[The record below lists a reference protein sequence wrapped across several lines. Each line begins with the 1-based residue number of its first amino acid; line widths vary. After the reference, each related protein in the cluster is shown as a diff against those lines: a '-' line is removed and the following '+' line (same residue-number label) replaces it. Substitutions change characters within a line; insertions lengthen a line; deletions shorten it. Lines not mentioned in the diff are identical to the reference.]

1 MTKPHIPLNELREQ
15 VSVCH
20 KCQLAEGRTQTV
32 FGAGN
37 PNARVMII
45 GEAPGKNE
53 DLQGVPFVGAA
64 GKKLD
69 ALLEI
74 AGLDRERDVFIANV
88 LKCRPP
94 SNRDPKAEEIEMC
107 SPFLRDQTRTI
118 DPQVIVTLGNFAT
131 TFVLK
136 TEVGITQLHGKVQHA
151 GKFTVFPIYHPA
163 AAIYDRKK
171 QDALEEDFATLGRIL
186 NEMPSPSAA
195 SSSEDAQP
203 SVAGQAGAVAVEGA
217 DADFDPVAYIND
229 PAWHSSCYGL
239 ERIESLLDRMGRPQD
254 KLKFVH
260 VAGTNGKGSTSAYI
274 SSILMQA
281 GYKTGLFTSPYIIT
295 FEERIRVNGQMIPA
309 NDLRDVTLFVREHAE
324 AIARETG
331 EHPTEF
337 ELMTAV
343 ALEYFARSG
352 CDIAVLEVGLGGT
365 LDSTNVIAAP
375 EVCVITRIGLDHTA
389 LLGDTYEQIAS
400 QKAGIIKSG
409 ASVVSYPQD
418 DEGATCAIEAA
429 ALAAGC
435 TVTMPDFAQLKVGE
449 VDGQAMRSFDYCGKA
464 YRTSLLGA
472 YQPCNAATAI
482 ECALQL
488 RKRGWE
494 ISDSDIERG
503 VEQATWMGRFE
514 IVEAGKS
521 GFGDSSEI
529 AKQDGE
535 SKSKEDCLKAG
546 PVILVDGGHNPQGAQ
561 VLADSL
567 RDLFPGKRILF
578 VMSVLADKDYQS
590 MIENVIDI
598 ADGFICVTPPN
609 PRALQAPELARAIE
623 KTALAKQVTLDRDVS
638 AAESFERALSDA
650 RAVSADGDVICAFGS
665 LYSIADI
672 KAAIEATR

>member
-1 MTKPHIPLNELREQ
+1 MTKPHIPLDELREQ
-15 VSVCH
+15 VSACH
-20 KCQLAEGRTQTV
+20 KCPLAEGRTQTV
-32 FGAGN
+32 FGEGN
-37 PNARVMII
+37 PNARVLVI

-69 ALLEI
+69 ALLKI

-131 TFVLK
+131 KFILK
-136 TEVGITQLHGKVQHA
+136 TEVGITQLHGKVQRA

-171 QDALEEDFATLGRIL
+171 QEALEEDFATLGRIL
-186 NEMPSPSAA
+186 NEMSASTGVGA
-195 SSSEDAQP
+195 AKPLEQGDGAIKE
-203 SVAGQAGAVAVEGA
+203 GQDEA
-217 DADFDPVAYIND
+217 FDPVAYIND

-274 SSILMQA
+274 SSILTRA
-281 GYKTGLFTSPYIIT
+281 GYKTGLFTSPFIIT
-295 FEERIRVNGQMIPA
+295 FEERIRVNGEMIPLK
-309 NDLRDVTLFVREHAE
+309 DLREVTLFVREHAE
-324 AIARETG
+324 TIAHETG

-343 ALEYFARSG
+343 ALEHFARSG

-375 EVCVITRIGLDHTA
+375 EVCAITRIGLDHTA

-400 QKAGIIKSG
+400 QKAGIIKRG

-418 DEGATCAIEAA
+418 DEGATRAIAAA
-429 ALAAGC
+429 ALAADC

-449 VDGQAMRSFDYCGKA
+449 VNGQAMRSFDYCGKA
-464 YRTSLLGA
+464 YQTSLLGS
-472 YQPCNAATAI
+472 YQPCNAAMAI
-482 ECALQL
+482 ECALRL
-488 RKRGWE
+488 RERGWK
-494 ISDSDIERG
+494 ISDDDIERG
-503 VEQATWMGRFE
+503 IARARWQGRFE
-514 IVEAGKS
+514 IVETGES
-521 GFGDSSEI
+521 GFCDSGDI
-529 AKQDGE
+529 AERDGE
-535 SKSKEDCLKAG
+535 IKSEGGCRKAG
-546 PVILVDGGHNPQGAQ
+546 PAILVDGGHNPQGAQ

-567 RDLFPGKRILF
+567 RDLFPNKKILF

-609 PRALQAPELARAIE
+609 PRALQAPELARAVEKAAYARQIE
-623 KTALAKQVTLDRDVS
+623 LERGVS

>member
-15 VSVCH
+15 VSACH
-20 KCQLAEGRTQTV
+20 KCPLAEGRTQTV
-32 FGAGN
+32 FGEGN
-37 PNARVMII
+37 PNARVLII
-45 GEAPGKNE
+45 GEAPGRNE

-94 SNRDPKAEEIEMC
+94 SNRDPKAEEIEVC
-107 SPFLRDQTRTI
+107 SPFLREQTRTI

-131 TFVLK
+131 RFILK

-151 GKFTVFPIYHPA
+151 GKFIVFPIYHPA

-186 NEMPSPSAA
+186 NEMSA
-195 SSSEDAQP
+195 STG
-203 SVAGQAGAVAVEGA
+203 VGAAKPLEQGDGA
-217 DADFDPVAYIND
+217 IEEVQDEAFDPVAYIND

-274 SSILMQA
+274 SSILTQA
-281 GYKTGLFTSPYIIT
+281 GYKTGLFTSPYIIA
-295 FEERIRVNGQMIPA
+295 FEERIRVNGRMILA
-309 NDLRDVTLFVREHAE
+309 NDLREVTLFVREHAE

-343 ALEYFARSG
+343 ALEHFARSG

-400 QKAGIIKSG
+400 QKAGIIKHG

-418 DEGATCAIEAA
+418 DQGATRAIAA
-429 ALAAGC
+429 AAQAADC

-449 VDGQAMRSFDYCGKA
+449 VNGQAMRSFDYCGKA
-464 YRTSLLGA
+464 YQTSLLGS
-472 YQPCNAATAI
+472 YQPCNAAMAI
-482 ECALQL
+482 ECALRL
-488 RKRGWE
+488 RERGWK
-494 ISDSDIERG
+494 ISDDDIERG
-503 VEQATWMGRFE
+503 IARARWQGRFE
-514 IVEAGKS
+514 IVETGES
-521 GFGDSSEI
+521 GFGDSGDI
-529 AKQDGE
+529 AEQDGE
-535 SKSKEDCLKAG
+535 IKSEGGCRKAG
-546 PVILVDGGHNPQGAQ
+546 PAILVDGGHNPQGAQ

-567 RDLFPGKRILF
+567 RDLFPNKKILF

-609 PRALQAPELARAIE
+609 PRALQAAELADAVKRVALSKGIE
-623 KTALAKQVTLDRDVS
+623 LKRDV
-638 AAESFERALSDA
+638 
-650 RAVSADGDVICAFGS
+650 RAVSSFEDAFAAVRSSCTDGDVICAFGS

>member
-1 MTKPHIPLNELREQ
+1 MTKPHIPLDELREQ
-15 VSVCH
+15 VSACH
-20 KCQLAEGRTQTV
+20 KCPLAEGRTQTV

-37 PNARVMII
+37 PNARVLVI

-69 ALLEI
+69 ALLKI

-107 SPFLRDQTRTI
+107 SPFLREQTRTI

-131 TFVLK
+131 KFILK

-171 QDALEEDFATLGRIL
+171 QVALEEDFATLGRIL
-186 NEMPSPSAA
+186 NEMSA
-195 SSSEDAQP
+195 STG
-203 SVAGQAGAVAVEGA
+203 VGAVKPLEQGDGA
-217 DADFDPVAYIND
+217 IKEVQDEAFDPVAYIND
-229 PAWHSSCYGL
+229 PSWHSSCYGL

-274 SSILMQA
+274 SSILTQA
-281 GYKTGLFTSPYIIT
+281 GYKTGLFTSPFIIA
-295 FEERIRVNGQMIPA
+295 FEERIRVNGEMISPK
-309 NDLRDVTLFVREHAE
+309 DLREVTLFVREHAE

-343 ALEYFARSG
+343 ALEHFARSA

-400 QKAGIIKSG
+400 QKAGIIKHG

-418 DEGATCAIEAA
+418 DEGATRAIAA
-429 ALAAGC
+429 AAQAADC

-449 VDGQAMRSFDYCGKA
+449 VNGQAMRLFDYCGKA
-464 YRTSLLGA
+464 YQTSLLGS
-472 YQPCNAATAI
+472 YQPCNAAMAI
-482 ECALQL
+482 ECALRL
-488 RKRGWE
+488 RERGWK
-494 ISDSDIERG
+494 ISDDDIERG
-503 VEQATWMGRFE
+503 IARARWQGRFE
-514 IVEAGKS
+514 IVETGES
-521 GFGDSSEI
+521 GFGDSDEI
-529 AKQDGE
+529 AEQDGE
-535 SKSKEDCLKAG
+535 IKSEGGCRKAG
-546 PVILVDGGHNPQGAQ
+546 PAILVDGGHNPQGAQ

-567 RDLFPGKRILF
+567 RDLFPNKKILF
-578 VMSVLADKDYQS
+578 VMSVLADKDYRS

-609 PRALQAPELARAIE
+609 PRALQASELARAVEKAAYARQIE
-623 KTALAKQVTLDRDVS
+623 LGRGVS
-638 AAESFERALSDA
+638 AAESFERAFSDA

>member
-15 VSVCH
+15 VSACH
-20 KCQLAEGRTQTV
+20 KCPLAEGRTQTV
-32 FGAGN
+32 FGEGN
-37 PNARVMII
+37 PNARVLII
-45 GEAPGKNE
+45 GEAPGRNE

-131 TFVLK
+131 KFILK

-186 NEMPSPSAA
+186 NEMSA
-195 SSSEDAQP
+195 STG
-203 SVAGQAGAVAVEGA
+203 VGAAKPLEQGDGA
-217 DADFDPVAYIND
+217 IKEVQDEAFDPVAYIND

-274 SSILMQA
+274 SSILTQA

-295 FEERIRVNGQMIPA
+295 FEERIRVNGEMIPA
-309 NDLRDVTLFVREHAE
+309 NDLREVTLFVREHAE

-343 ALEYFARSG
+343 ALEHFARSG

-400 QKAGIIKSG
+400 QKAGIIKHG

-418 DEGATCAIEAA
+418 DEGATRAIAA
-429 ALAAGC
+429 VAQAADC
-435 TVTMPDFAQLKVGE
+435 TVTMPDFAQLKVSE
-449 VDGQAMRSFDYCGKA
+449 VNGQAMRSFDYCGKA
-464 YRTSLLGA
+464 YQTSLLGS
-472 YQPCNAATAI
+472 YQPCNAAMAI
-482 ECALQL
+482 ECALRL
-488 RKRGWE
+488 RERGWK
-494 ISDSDIERG
+494 ISDDDIERG
-503 VEQATWMGRFE
+503 IARARWQGRFE
-514 IVEAGKS
+514 IVETGES
-521 GFGDSSEI
+521 GFGDSGDI
-529 AKQDGE
+529 AEQDGE
-535 SKSKEDCLKAG
+535 IESEGGCRKAG
-546 PVILVDGGHNPQGAQ
+546 PAILVDGGHNPQGAQ

-567 RDLFPGKRILF
+567 RDLFPNKKILF
-578 VMSVLADKDYQS
+578 VMSVLADKDYES
-590 MIENVIDI
+590 MIGSIIDV

-609 PRALQAPELARAIE
+609 PRALQAAELARAVEKAAYARQIE
-623 KTALAKQVTLDRDVS
+623 LERGVS

>member
-15 VSVCH
+15 VSACH
-20 KCQLAEGRTQTV
+20 KCPLAEGRTQTV
-32 FGAGN
+32 FGEGN
-37 PNARVMII
+37 PNARVLII
-45 GEAPGKNE
+45 GEAPGRNE

-107 SPFLRDQTRTI
+107 SPFLREQTRTI

-131 TFVLK
+131 RFILK

-171 QDALEEDFATLGRIL
+171 QDALEEDFATFGRIL
-186 NEMPSPSAA
+186 NEMSA
-195 SSSEDAQP
+195 STG
-203 SVAGQAGAVAVEGA
+203 VGAAKPLEQGDGA
-217 DADFDPVAYIND
+217 IKEVQDEAFDPVAYIND

-274 SSILMQA
+274 SSILTQA
-281 GYKTGLFTSPYIIT
+281 GYKTGLFTSPYIIA
-295 FEERIRVNGQMIPA
+295 FEERIRVNGRMILA
-309 NDLRDVTLFVREHAE
+309 NDLREVTLFVREHAE

-343 ALEYFARSG
+343 ALEHFARSG

-375 EVCVITRIGLDHTA
+375 EVCVITRVGLDHTA

-400 QKAGIIKSG
+400 QKAGIIKHG

-418 DEGATCAIEAA
+418 DEGATRAIAA
-429 ALAAGC
+429 AAQAADC

-449 VDGQAMRSFDYCGKA
+449 VYGQTMRSFDYCGKA
-464 YRTSLLGA
+464 YQTSLLGS
-472 YQPCNAATAI
+472 YQPCNAAMAI
-482 ECALQL
+482 ECALRL
-488 RKRGWE
+488 RERGWK
-494 ISDSDIERG
+494 ISDDDIERG
-503 VEQATWMGRFE
+503 IARAKWQGRFE
-514 IVEAGKS
+514 IVEMGES
-521 GFGDSSEI
+521 SFGDSGEI
-529 AKQDGE
+529 AEQDGE
-535 SKSKEDCLKAG
+535 IKSEGGCRKAG
-546 PVILVDGGHNPQGAQ
+546 PAILVDGGHNPQGAQ

-567 RDLFPGKRILF
+567 RDLFPNKKILF

-590 MIENVIDI
+590 MIENIIDI

-609 PRALQAPELARAIE
+609 PRALQASELVRAVEKAAYARQIE
-623 KTALAKQVTLDRDVS
+623 LGRGVS

-672 KAAIEATR
+672 KAAIETTR

>member
-15 VSVCH
+15 VSACH
-20 KCQLAEGRTQTV
+20 KCPLADGRTQTV

-69 ALLEI
+69 ALLAI

-94 SNRDPKAEEIEMC
+94 SNRDPKAEEIEVC
-107 SPFLRDQTRTI
+107 TPFLREQTRTI

-131 TFVLK
+131 KFILK
-136 TEVGITQLHGKVQHA
+136 TEVGITQLHGKIQHA
-151 GKFTVFPIYHPA
+151 GKFTVLPIYHPA

-186 NEMPSPSAA
+186 NEMSASIGVGA
-195 SSSEDAQP
+195 AKPLEQSDGTIKG
-203 SVAGQAGAVAVEGA
+203 GQDEA
-217 DADFDPVAYIND
+217 FDPVAYIND

-254 KLKFVH
+254 KLKFAH

-274 SSILMQA
+274 SSILTQA
-281 GYKTGLFTSPYIIT
+281 GYKTGLFTSPFIIT
-295 FEERIRVNGQMIPA
+295 FEERIRVNGEMISPK
-309 NDLRDVTLFVREHAE
+309 DLREVTLFVREHAE

-343 ALEYFARSG
+343 ALEHFARSA

-365 LDSTNVIAAP
+365 LDSTNVIPSP
-375 EVCVITRIGLDHTA
+375 EVCAITRIGLDHTA

-400 QKAGIIKSG
+400 QKAGIIKHG

-418 DEGATCAIEAA
+418 DEGATRAITAA
-429 ALAAGC
+429 AQVADC

-449 VDGQAMRSFDYCGKA
+449 VNGQAMRSFDYCGKA
-464 YRTSLLGA
+464 YQTSLLGS
-472 YQPCNAATAI
+472 YQPCNAAMAI
-482 ECALQL
+482 ECALRL
-488 RKRGWE
+488 RERGWK
-494 ISDSDIERG
+494 ISDDDIERG
-503 VEQATWMGRFE
+503 IARARWQGRFE
-514 IVEAGKS
+514 IVETGES
-521 GFGDSSEI
+521 GFGDSDEI
-529 AKQDGE
+529 AEQDGE
-535 SKSKEDCLKAG
+535 IKSEGGCRKAG
-546 PVILVDGGHNPQGAQ
+546 PAILVDGGHNPQGAQ

-567 RDLFPGKRILF
+567 RDLFPNKKILF

-609 PRALQAPELARAIE
+609 PRALQASELARAVEKAAYARQIE
-623 KTALAKQVTLDRDVS
+623 LERGVS
-638 AAESFERALSDA
+638 AAESFEMALSDA

>member
-1 MTKPHIPLNELREQ
+1 MTKPHIPLDELREQ
-15 VSVCH
+15 VSACH
-20 KCQLAEGRTQTV
+20 KCLLAEGRTQTV
-32 FGAGN
+32 FGEGN
-37 PNARVMII
+37 PNARVLVI

-64 GKKLD
+64 GKKLN
-69 ALLEI
+69 ALLKI

-107 SPFLRDQTRTI
+107 SPFLREQTRTI

-131 TFVLK
+131 KFILK

-171 QDALEEDFATLGRIL
+171 QVALEEDFATLGRIL
-186 NEMPSPSAA
+186 NEMSASTGVGA
-195 SSSEDAQP
+195 AKPLEQGDGAIKE
-203 SVAGQAGAVAVEGA
+203 GQDEA
-217 DADFDPVAYIND
+217 FDPVAYIND

-274 SSILMQA
+274 SSILTQA

-295 FEERIRVNGQMIPA
+295 FEERIRVNGEMIPA
-309 NDLRDVTLFVREHAE
+309 SDLREVTLFVREHAE

-343 ALEYFARSG
+343 ALEHFARSG

-400 QKAGIIKSG
+400 QKAGIIKHG

-418 DEGATCAIEAA
+418 DEGATRAIAA
-429 ALAAGC
+429 AAQAADC
-435 TVTMPDFAQLKVGE
+435 TVTMPDFAQLEVGE
-449 VDGQAMRSFDYCGKA
+449 VNGQAMRSFDYCGKA
-464 YRTSLLGA
+464 YQTSLLGS
-472 YQPCNAATAI
+472 YQPCNAAMAI
-482 ECALQL
+482 ECALRL
-488 RKRGWE
+488 RERGWK
-494 ISDSDIERG
+494 ISDDDIERG
-503 VEQATWMGRFE
+503 IARARWQGRFE
-514 IVEAGKS
+514 IVETGES
-521 GFGDSSEI
+521 GFGDSGDI
-529 AKQDGE
+529 AERDGE
-535 SKSKEDCLKAG
+535 IKSEGGCRKAG
-546 PVILVDGGHNPQGAQ
+546 PAILVDGGHNPQGAQ

-567 RDLFPGKRILF
+567 RDLFPNKKILF

-598 ADGFICVTPPN
+598 ADGFICVTPSN
-609 PRALQAPELARAIE
+609 PRALQAPELARAVEKAAYARQIE
-623 KTALAKQVTLDRDVS
+623 LGRGVS

-672 KAAIEATR
+672 KAAIKATR

>member
-15 VSVCH
+15 VSACH
-20 KCQLAEGRTQTV
+20 KCPLAEGRTQTV
-32 FGAGN
+32 FGEGN
-37 PNARVMII
+37 PNARVLII
-45 GEAPGKNE
+45 GEAPGRNE

-107 SPFLRDQTRTI
+107 SPFLREQTRTI

-131 TFVLK
+131 KFILK

-151 GKFTVFPIYHPA
+151 GKFMVFPIYHPA

-171 QDALEEDFATLGRIL
+171 QVALEEDFATLGRIL
-186 NEMPSPSAA
+186 NEVSASTGVGA
-195 SSSEDAQP
+195 AKPLEQGDGAIGE
-203 SVAGQAGAVAVEGA
+203 GQDEA
-217 DADFDPVAYIND
+217 FDPVAYIND
-229 PAWHSSCYGL
+229 PSWHSSCYGL
-239 ERIESLLDRMGRPQD
+239 ERIESLLDRMGCPQD

-274 SSILMQA
+274 SSILTQA
-281 GYKTGLFTSPYIIT
+281 GYKTGLFTSPFIIT
-295 FEERIRVNGQMIPA
+295 FEERIRVNGEMISPK
-309 NDLRDVTLFVREHAE
+309 DLREVTLFVREHAE

-343 ALEYFARSG
+343 ALEHFARSG

-400 QKAGIIKSG
+400 QKAGIIKHG

-418 DEGATCAIEAA
+418 DEGATRAIAA
-429 ALAAGC
+429 AAQAADC

-449 VDGQAMRSFDYCGKA
+449 VNGQAMRSFDYCGKA
-464 YRTSLLGA
+464 YQTSLLGS
-472 YQPCNAATAI
+472 YQPCNAAMVI
-482 ECALQL
+482 ECALRL
-488 RKRGWE
+488 RERGWG

-503 VEQATWMGRFE
+503 IARARWQGRFE
-514 IVEAGKS
+514 IVEAGES
-521 GFGDSSEI
+521 GFGDSGEI
-529 AKQDGE
+529 AEQDGE
-535 SKSKEDCLKAG
+535 IKSEGGRRKAG
-546 PVILVDGGHNPQGAQ
+546 PAILVDGGHNPQGAQ

-567 RDLFPGKRILF
+567 RDLFPNKKILF

-609 PRALQAPELARAIE
+609 SRALQAFELARAVEKAAYARQIE
-623 KTALAKQVTLDRDVS
+623 LERGVS

>member
-1 MTKPHIPLNELREQ
+1 MTKPHIPLDELREQ
-15 VSVCH
+15 VSACH
-20 KCQLAEGRTQTV
+20 KCPLAEGRTQTV
-32 FGAGN
+32 FGEGN
-37 PNARVMII
+37 PNARVLVI

-64 GKKLD
+64 GKKLN
-69 ALLEI
+69 ALLKI

-107 SPFLRDQTRTI
+107 SPFLREQTRTI

-131 TFVLK
+131 KFILK

-171 QDALEEDFATLGRIL
+171 QVALEEDFATLGRIL
-186 NEMPSPSAA
+186 NEMSASTGVGA
-195 SSSEDAQP
+195 AKPLEQGDGAIEE
-203 SVAGQAGAVAVEGA
+203 GQDEV
-217 DADFDPVAYIND
+217 FDPVAYIND

-260 VAGTNGKGSTSAYI
+260 VAGTNGKGSTSAYT
-274 SSILMQA
+274 SSILTQA
-281 GYKTGLFTSPYIIT
+281 GYKTGLFTSPFIIT
-295 FEERIRVNGQMIPA
+295 FEERIRVNGEMISPK
-309 NDLRDVTLFVREHAE
+309 DLREVTLFVREHAE

-343 ALEYFARSG
+343 ALEHFARSA

-375 EVCVITRIGLDHTA
+375 EVCAITRIGLDHTA

-400 QKAGIIKSG
+400 QKAGIIKHG

-418 DEGATCAIEAA
+418 DEGATRAIAA
-429 ALAAGC
+429 AAHAADC

-449 VDGQAMRSFDYCGKA
+449 VNGQAMRSFDYCGKA
-464 YRTSLLGA
+464 YQTSLLGS
-472 YQPCNAATAI
+472 YQPCNAAMAI
-482 ECALQL
+482 ECALRL
-488 RKRGWE
+488 RERGWK
-494 ISDSDIERG
+494 ISDDDIERG
-503 VEQATWMGRFE
+503 IARARWQGRFE
-514 IVEAGKS
+514 IVETGES
-521 GFGDSSEI
+521 GFGDSGDI
-529 AKQDGE
+529 AEQDGE
-535 SKSKEDCLKAG
+535 IKSEGGCRKAG
-546 PVILVDGGHNPQGAQ
+546 PAILVDGGHNPQGAQ

-567 RDLFPGKRILF
+567 RDLFPNKKILF

-609 PRALQAPELARAIE
+609 PRALQASELAWAVEKAAYARQIE
-623 KTALAKQVTLDRDVS
+623 LERGVS

-650 RAVSADGDVICAFGS
+650 RSVSADGDVICAFGS

>member
-15 VSVCH
+15 VSACH
-20 KCQLAEGRTQTV
+20 KCPLAEGRTQTV
-32 FGAGN
+32 FGEGN
-37 PNARVMII
+37 PNARVLII
-45 GEAPGKNE
+45 GEAPGRNE

-131 TFVLK
+131 KFILK

-151 GKFTVFPIYHPA
+151 GKFTVFPIFHPA

-171 QDALEEDFATLGRIL
+171 QVALEEDFATLGRIL
-186 NEMPSPSAA
+186 NEMSASIGVGA
-195 SSSEDAQP
+195 AKPLEQGDGAIKE
-203 SVAGQAGAVAVEGA
+203 GQDEV
-217 DADFDPVAYIND
+217 FDPVAYIND
-229 PAWHSSCYGL
+229 PSWHSSCYGL

-274 SSILMQA
+274 SSILTQA

-295 FEERIRVNGQMIPA
+295 FEERIRVNGEMIPA
-309 NDLRDVTLFVREHAE
+309 NDLREVTLFVREHAE

-343 ALEYFARSG
+343 ALEHFARSG

-365 LDSTNVIAAP
+365 LDSTNVIVAP

-418 DEGATCAIEAA
+418 DEGATRAIAA
-429 ALAAGC
+429 AAQTADC
-435 TVTMPDFAQLKVGE
+435 TVTMPDFAQLKLGE
-449 VDGQAMRSFDYCGKA
+449 VNGQAMRSFDYCGKA
-464 YRTSLLGA
+464 YQTSLLGS
-472 YQPCNAATAI
+472 YQPCNAAMAI
-482 ECALQL
+482 ECALRL
-488 RKRGWE
+488 RERGWK
-494 ISDSDIERG
+494 ISDDDIERG
-503 VEQATWMGRFE
+503 IARARWQGRFE
-514 IVEAGKS
+514 IVETGEG
-521 GFGDSSEI
+521 GFGDSGEI
-529 AKQDGE
+529 AEQDGE
-535 SKSKEDCLKAG
+535 IKSEGGCRKAG
-546 PVILVDGGHNPQGAQ
+546 PAILVDGGHNPQGAQ

-567 RDLFPGKRILF
+567 RDLFPNKKILF

-609 PRALQAPELARAIE
+609 LRALQASELARAVEKAAYARQIE
-623 KTALAKQVTLDRDVS
+623 LGRGVS
-638 AAESFERALSDA
+638 TAESFERALSDA
-650 RAVSADGDVICAFGS
+650 RTVSADGDVICAFGS

>member
-1 MTKPHIPLNELREQ
+1 MTKPHIPLDELCEQ
-15 VSVCH
+15 VSACH
-20 KCQLAEGRTQTV
+20 KCPLAEGRTQTV
-32 FGAGN
+32 FGEGN
-37 PNARVMII
+37 PNARVLVI

-69 ALLEI
+69 ALLKI

-131 TFVLK
+131 KFILK

-171 QDALEEDFATLGRIL
+171 QEALEEDFATLGRIL
-186 NEMPSPSAA
+186 NEMSASTGVGA
-195 SSSEDAQP
+195 AKPLEQGDGAIKE
-203 SVAGQAGAVAVEGA
+203 GQDEA
-217 DADFDPVAYIND
+217 FDPVAYIND

-274 SSILMQA
+274 SSILTRA
-281 GYKTGLFTSPYIIT
+281 GYKTGLFTSPFIIT
-295 FEERIRVNGQMIPA
+295 FEERIRVNGEMIPLK
-309 NDLRDVTLFVREHAE
+309 DLREVTLFVREHAE
-324 AIARETG
+324 AIAHETG

-343 ALEYFARSG
+343 ALEHFARSG

-375 EVCVITRIGLDHTA
+375 EVCAITRIGLDHTA

-400 QKAGIIKSG
+400 QKAGIIKRG

-418 DEGATCAIEAA
+418 DEGATRAIAAA
-429 ALAAGC
+429 ALAADC

-449 VDGQAMRSFDYCGKA
+449 VNGQAMRSFDYCGKA
-464 YRTSLLGA
+464 YQTSLLGS
-472 YQPCNAATAI
+472 YQPCNAAMAI
-482 ECALQL
+482 ECALRL
-488 RKRGWE
+488 RERGWK
-494 ISDSDIERG
+494 ISDDDIERG
-503 VEQATWMGRFE
+503 IARARWQGRFE
-514 IVEAGKS
+514 IVETGES
-521 GFGDSSEI
+521 GFCDSGDI
-529 AKQDGE
+529 AERDGE
-535 SKSKEDCLKAG
+535 IKSEGGCRKAG
-546 PVILVDGGHNPQGAQ
+546 PAILVDGGHNPQGAQ

-567 RDLFPGKRILF
+567 RDLFPNKKILF

-609 PRALQAPELARAIE
+609 PRALQAPELARAVEKAAYARQIE
-623 KTALAKQVTLDRDVS
+623 LERGVS

>member
-15 VSVCH
+15 AAACH
-20 KCQLAEGRTQTV
+20 KCPLAEGRTQTV

-37 PNARVMII
+37 PNARVLII
-45 GEAPGKNE
+45 GEAPGRNE

-107 SPFLRDQTRTI
+107 SPFLREQTRTI

-131 TFVLK
+131 KFILK

-171 QDALEEDFATLGRIL
+171 QVALEEDFATLGRIL
-186 NEMPSPSAA
+186 NEMPASTGVGAA
-195 SSSEDAQP
+195 KPLEQGDGAIEE
-203 SVAGQAGAVAVEGA
+203 GQDEA
-217 DADFDPVAYIND
+217 FDPVAYIND

-274 SSILMQA
+274 SSILTQA

-295 FEERIRVNGQMIPA
+295 FEERIRVNGEMIPA
-309 NDLRDVTLFVREHAE
+309 SDLREVTLFVREHAE

-343 ALEYFARSG
+343 ALEHFARSG

-375 EVCVITRIGLDHTA
+375 EVCAITRIGLDHTA

-400 QKAGIIKSG
+400 QKAGIIKRG

-418 DEGATCAIEAA
+418 DEGATRAIEAA
-429 ALAAGC
+429 AQAADC

-449 VDGQAMRSFDYCGKA
+449 VNGQAMRSFDYCGKA
-464 YRTSLLGA
+464 YQTSLLGS
-472 YQPCNAATAI
+472 YQPCNAAMAI
-482 ECALQL
+482 ECALRL
-488 RKRGWE
+488 RERGWK
-494 ISDSDIERG
+494 ISDDDIERG
-503 VEQATWMGRFE
+503 IARARWQGRFE
-514 IVEAGKS
+514 IVETGES
-521 GFGDSSEI
+521 GFGDSGDI
-529 AKQDGE
+529 AEQDGE
-535 SKSKEDCLKAG
+535 IKSEGGCRKAG
-546 PVILVDGGHNPQGAQ
+546 PAILVDGGHNPQGAQ

-567 RDLFPGKRILF
+567 RDLFPNKKILF

-598 ADGFICVTPPN
+598 SDGFICVTPPN
-609 PRALQAPELARAIE
+609 PRALQASELARAVERAAYARQIE
-623 KTALAKQVTLDRDVS
+623 LERGVN
-638 AAESFERALSDA
+638 AAESFERAFSDA

>member
-15 VSVCH
+15 VSACH
-20 KCQLAEGRTQTV
+20 KCPLAEGRTQTV
-32 FGAGN
+32 FGEGN
-37 PNARVMII
+37 PNARVLII
-45 GEAPGKNE
+45 GEAPGRNE

-131 TFVLK
+131 KFILK

-151 GKFTVFPIYHPA
+151 GKFTVFPIFHPA

-171 QDALEEDFATLGRIL
+171 QVALEEDFATLGRIL
-186 NEMPSPSAA
+186 NEMSASIGVGA
-195 SSSEDAQP
+195 AKPLEQGDGAIKE
-203 SVAGQAGAVAVEGA
+203 GQDEV
-217 DADFDPVAYIND
+217 FDPVAYIND
-229 PAWHSSCYGL
+229 PSWHSSCYGL

-274 SSILMQA
+274 SSILTQA

-295 FEERIRVNGQMIPA
+295 FEERIRVNGEMIPA
-309 NDLRDVTLFVREHAE
+309 NDLREVTLFVREHAE

-343 ALEYFARSG
+343 ALEHFARSG

-418 DEGATCAIEAA
+418 DEGATRAIAA
-429 ALAAGC
+429 AAQTADC
-435 TVTMPDFAQLKVGE
+435 TVTMPDFAQLKLGE
-449 VDGQAMRSFDYCGKA
+449 VNGQAMRSFDYCGKA
-464 YRTSLLGA
+464 YQTSLLGS
-472 YQPCNAATAI
+472 YQPCNAAMAI
-482 ECALQL
+482 ECALRL
-488 RKRGWE
+488 RERGWK
-494 ISDSDIERG
+494 ISDDDIERG
-503 VEQATWMGRFE
+503 IARARWQGRFE
-514 IVEAGKS
+514 IVETGEG
-521 GFGDSSEI
+521 GFGDSGEI
-529 AKQDGE
+529 AEQDGE
-535 SKSKEDCLKAG
+535 IKSEGGCRKAG
-546 PVILVDGGHNPQGAQ
+546 PAILVDGGHNPQGAQ

-567 RDLFPGKRILF
+567 RDLFPNKKILF

-609 PRALQAPELARAIE
+609 LRALQASELARAVEKAAYARQIE
-623 KTALAKQVTLDRDVS
+623 LGRGVS
-638 AAESFERALSDA
+638 TAESFERALSDA
-650 RAVSADGDVICAFGS
+650 RTVSADGDVICAFGS

>member
-1 MTKPHIPLNELREQ
+1 MTKPHIPLDELREQ
-15 VSVCH
+15 VSACH
-20 KCQLAEGRTQTV
+20 KCPLAEGRTQTV

-37 PNARVMII
+37 PNARVLVI

-69 ALLEI
+69 ALLKI

-118 DPQVIVTLGNFAT
+118 DPQVIVALGNFAT
-131 TFVLK
+131 RFILK
-136 TEVGITQLHGKVQHA
+136 TEVGITQLHGKVQHV

-171 QDALEEDFATLGRIL
+171 QVALEEDFATLGRIL
-186 NEMPSPSAA
+186 DEMSA
-195 SSSEDAQP
+195 STG
-203 SVAGQAGAVAVEGA
+203 VGAVKPLEQGDGAIKEGQ
-217 DADFDPVAYIND
+217 DEVFDPVAYIND

-239 ERIESLLDRMGRPQD
+239 ERIVSLLDRMGRPQD

-274 SSILMQA
+274 SSILTQA
-281 GYKTGLFTSPYIIT
+281 GYKTGLFTSPFIIT
-295 FEERIRVNGQMIPA
+295 FEERIRVNGEMISLR
-309 NDLRDVTLFVREHAE
+309 DLREVTLFVREHAE

-343 ALEYFARSG
+343 ALEHFARSG

-375 EVCVITRIGLDHTA
+375 EVCAITRIGLDHTA

-400 QKAGIIKSG
+400 QKAGIIKHG

-418 DEGATCAIEAA
+418 DEGATRAIAA
-429 ALAAGC
+429 AAQAADC

-449 VDGQAMRSFDYCGKA
+449 VNGQAMRSFGYCGKA
-464 YRTSLLGA
+464 YQTSLLGS
-472 YQPCNAATAI
+472 YQPCNAAMAI
-482 ECALQL
+482 ECALRL
-488 RKRGWE
+488 RERGWK
-494 ISDSDIERG
+494 ISDDDIERG
-503 VEQATWMGRFE
+503 IARARWQGRFE
-514 IVEAGKS
+514 IVETGES
-521 GFGDSSEI
+521 GFGDSGDI
-529 AKQDGE
+529 AEQDGE
-535 SKSKEDCLKAG
+535 IKSEGGCRKAG
-546 PVILVDGGHNPQGAQ
+546 PAILVDGGHNPQGAQ

-567 RDLFPGKRILF
+567 RDLFPNKKILF

-609 PRALQAPELARAIE
+609 PRALQAPELARAVEKAAYARQIE
-623 KTALAKQVTLDRDVS
+623 LERGVS

-665 LYSIADI
+665 LYSIADT

>member
-15 VSVCH
+15 VSACH
-20 KCQLAEGRTQTV
+20 KCPLAEGRTQTV
-32 FGAGN
+32 FGEGN
-37 PNARVMII
+37 PNARVLII
-45 GEAPGKNE
+45 GEAPGRNE

-107 SPFLRDQTRTI
+107 SPFLREQTRTI

-131 TFVLK
+131 KFILK

-171 QDALEEDFATLGRIL
+171 QVALEEDFATLGRIL
-186 NEMPSPSAA
+186 NEMPASTGVGAA
-195 SSSEDAQP
+195 KPLEQGDGAIEE
-203 SVAGQAGAVAVEGA
+203 GQDEA
-217 DADFDPVAYIND
+217 FDPVAYIND

-274 SSILMQA
+274 SSILTQA

-295 FEERIRVNGQMIPA
+295 FEERIRVNDEMIPA
-309 NDLRDVTLFVREHAE
+309 SDLREVTLFVREHAE

-343 ALEYFARSG
+343 ALEHFARSG

-400 QKAGIIKSG
+400 QKAGIIKHG

-418 DEGATCAIEAA
+418 DEGATRAIAA
-429 ALAAGC
+429 AAQAADC

-449 VDGQAMRSFDYCGKA
+449 VNGQAMRSFDYCGKA
-464 YRTSLLGA
+464 YQTSLLGS
-472 YQPCNAATAI
+472 YQPCNAAMAI
-482 ECALQL
+482 ECALRL
-488 RKRGWE
+488 RERGWK
-494 ISDSDIERG
+494 ISDDDIERG
-503 VEQATWMGRFE
+503 IARARWQGRFE
-514 IVEAGKS
+514 IVETGES
-521 GFGDSSEI
+521 GFGDSGDI
-529 AKQDGE
+529 AEQDGE
-535 SKSKEDCLKAG
+535 IKSEGGCRKAG
-546 PVILVDGGHNPQGAQ
+546 PAILVDGGHNPQGAQ

-567 RDLFPGKRILF
+567 RDLFPNKKILF

-609 PRALQAPELARAIE
+609 PRALQASELARAVEKAAYARQIE
-623 KTALAKQVTLDRDVS
+623 LGCGVS
-638 AAESFERALSDA
+638 AAESFERAFSDA

>member
-15 VSVCH
+15 VSACH
-20 KCQLAEGRTQTV
+20 KCPLAEGRTQTV

-45 GEAPGKNE
+45 GEAPGRNE

-131 TFVLK
+131 KFILK

-171 QDALEEDFATLGRIL
+171 QVALEEDFATLGRIL
-186 NEMPSPSAA
+186 NEMSA
-195 SSSEDAQP
+195 STGVDAAKPLEQGDG
-203 SVAGQAGAVAVEGA
+203 AIKEGQDEA
-217 DADFDPVAYIND
+217 FDPVAYIND

-274 SSILMQA
+274 SSILTQA
-281 GYKTGLFTSPYIIT
+281 GYKTGLFTSPFIIT
-295 FEERIRVNGQMIPA
+295 FEERIRVNGEMISPK
-309 NDLRDVTLFVREHAE
+309 DLREVTLFVRDHAE

-343 ALEYFARSG
+343 ALEHFARSA

-365 LDSTNVIAAP
+365 LDSTNVITAP

-400 QKAGIIKSG
+400 QKAGIIKHG

-418 DEGATCAIEAA
+418 DQGATRAIAA
-429 ALAAGC
+429 AAQTADC
-435 TVTMPDFAQLKVGE
+435 AVTMPDFAQLKVGE
-449 VDGQAMRSFDYCGKA
+449 VNGQAMRSFDYCGKA
-464 YRTSLLGA
+464 YQTSLLGS
-472 YQPCNAATAI
+472 YQPCNAAMAI
-482 ECALQL
+482 ECALRL
-488 RKRGWE
+488 RERGWK
-494 ISDSDIERG
+494 ISDDDIERG
-503 VEQATWMGRFE
+503 IARARWQGRFE
-514 IVEAGKS
+514 IVETGES
-521 GFGDSSEI
+521 GFGDSGDI
-529 AKQDGE
+529 AEQDGE
-535 SKSKEDCLKAG
+535 IKSEGGCRKAG
-546 PVILVDGGHNPQGAQ
+546 PAILVDGGHNPQGAQ

-567 RDLFPGKRILF
+567 RDLFPNKKILF

-609 PRALQAPELARAIE
+609 PRALQASELARAVEKAAYARQIE
-623 KTALAKQVTLDRDVS
+623 LERGVS

>member
-15 VSVCH
+15 VSACH
-20 KCQLAEGRTQTV
+20 KCPLAEGRTQTV
-32 FGAGN
+32 FGEGN

-94 SNRDPKAEEIEMC
+94 SNRDPKVEEIEVC
-107 SPFLRDQTRTI
+107 SPFLREQTRTI

-131 TFVLK
+131 KFILK

-171 QDALEEDFATLGRIL
+171 QVALEEDFATLGRIL
-186 NEMPSPSAA
+186 NEMSGSSAVSPSA
-195 SSSEDAQP
+195 DAQP
-203 SVAGQAGAVAVEGA
+203 SVAGQAGTVAVEGA
-217 DADFDPVAYIND
+217 DDDFDPVAYIND

-309 NDLRDVTLFVREHAE
+309 NDLREVTLFVREHAE

-343 ALEYFARSG
+343 ALEHFARSG

-418 DEGATCAIEAA
+418 DEGATRAIEAA

-435 TVTMPDFAQLKVGE
+435 TVTMPDFAQLTVGE
-449 VDGQAMRSFDYCGKA
+449 VDGQTMRSFDYRGKA

-514 IVEAGKS
+514 IVETGKS
-521 GFGDSSEI
+521 GFGDSGEV
-529 AKQDGE
+529 AEQDGE
-535 SKSKEDCLKAG
+535 SNGEESCRKAG

-567 RDLFPGKRILF
+567 RDLFSGKRILF

-609 PRALQAPELARAIE
+609 PRALQAPDLARAIE
-623 KTALAKQVTLDRDVS
+623 KTALAKQVTLDRGVS
-638 AAESFERALSDA
+638 AVESFERALSDA

>member
-15 VSVCH
+15 VSACH
-20 KCQLAEGRTQTV
+20 KCPLAEGRTQTV
-32 FGAGN
+32 FGEGN
-37 PNARVMII
+37 PNARVLII
-45 GEAPGKNE
+45 GEAPGRNE

-94 SNRDPKAEEIEMC
+94 SNRDPKVEEIEMC
-107 SPFLRDQTRTI
+107 SPFLREQTRTI

-131 TFVLK
+131 KFILK

-171 QDALEEDFATLGRIL
+171 QLALEEDFATLGRIL
-186 NEMPSPSAA
+186 NEMPASTGVGAA
-195 SSSEDAQP
+195 KPLEQGDGAIEE
-203 SVAGQAGAVAVEGA
+203 GQDEA
-217 DADFDPVAYIND
+217 FDPVAYIND

-274 SSILMQA
+274 SSILTQA
-281 GYKTGLFTSPYIIT
+281 GYKIGLFTSPYIIT
-295 FEERIRVNGQMIPA
+295 FEERIRVNGEMIPA
-309 NDLRDVTLFVREHAE
+309 SDLREVTLFVREHAE
-324 AIARETG
+324 AIACETG

-343 ALEYFARSG
+343 ALKHFARSG

-400 QKAGIIKSG
+400 QKAGIIKHG

-418 DEGATCAIEAA
+418 DEGATRAIAA
-429 ALAAGC
+429 AAQAADC

-449 VDGQAMRSFDYCGKA
+449 VNGQAMRSFDYCGKA
-464 YRTSLLGA
+464 YQTSLLGS
-472 YQPCNAATAI
+472 YQPCNAAMAI
-482 ECALQL
+482 ECALRL
-488 RKRGWE
+488 RERGWK
-494 ISDSDIERG
+494 ISDDDIERG
-503 VEQATWMGRFE
+503 IARARWQGRFE
-514 IVEAGKS
+514 IVETGES
-521 GFGDSSEI
+521 GFGDSGEI
-529 AKQDGE
+529 AEQDGE
-535 SKSKEDCLKAG
+535 IKSEGGCRKAG
-546 PVILVDGGHNPQGAQ
+546 PAILVDGGHNPQGAQ

-567 RDLFPGKRILF
+567 RDLFPNKKILF

-609 PRALQAPELARAIE
+609 PRALQASELARAVEKAAYARQIE
-623 KTALAKQVTLDRDVS
+623 LGRGVS
-638 AAESFERALSDA
+638 TAESFKRALSDA
-650 RAVSADGDVICAFGS
+650 RTVSADGDVICAFGS

>member
-15 VSVCH
+15 VSACH
-20 KCQLAEGRTQTV
+20 KCPLAEGRTQTV
-32 FGAGN
+32 FGEGN
-37 PNARVMII
+37 PNARVLII
-45 GEAPGKNE
+45 GEAPGRNE

-69 ALLEI
+69 ALLKI

-107 SPFLRDQTRTI
+107 SPFLREQTRTI

-131 TFVLK
+131 KFILK

-171 QDALEEDFATLGRIL
+171 QVALEEDFATLGRIL
-186 NEMPSPSAA
+186 NEMPASTGVGAA
-195 SSSEDAQP
+195 KPLEQGDGAIEE
-203 SVAGQAGAVAVEGA
+203 GQDEA
-217 DADFDPVAYIND
+217 FDPVAYIND

-274 SSILMQA
+274 SSILTQA

-295 FEERIRVNGQMIPA
+295 FEERIRVNGEMIPA
-309 NDLRDVTLFVREHAE
+309 SDLREVTLFVREHAE

-343 ALEYFARSG
+343 ALEHFARSG

-400 QKAGIIKSG
+400 QKAGIIKHG

-418 DEGATCAIEAA
+418 DEGATRAIAA
-429 ALAAGC
+429 AAQAADC

-449 VDGQAMRSFDYCGKA
+449 VNGQAMRSFDYCGKA
-464 YRTSLLGA
+464 YQTSLLGS
-472 YQPCNAATAI
+472 YQPCNAAMAI
-482 ECALQL
+482 ECALRL
-488 RKRGWE
+488 RERGWK
-494 ISDSDIERG
+494 ISDDDIERG
-503 VEQATWMGRFE
+503 IARARWQGRFE
-514 IVEAGKS
+514 IVETGES
-521 GFGDSSEI
+521 GFGDSGEI
-529 AKQDGE
+529 AEQDGE
-535 SKSKEDCLKAG
+535 IKSEGGCRKAG
-546 PVILVDGGHNPQGAQ
+546 PAILVDGGHNPQGAQ

-567 RDLFPGKRILF
+567 RDLFPDKKILF

-590 MIENVIDI
+590 MIENIIDI

-609 PRALQAPELARAIE
+609 PRALQASELARAVEKAAYARQIE
-623 KTALAKQVTLDRDVS
+623 LGRGVS
-638 AAESFERALSDA
+638 TAESFKRALSDA
-650 RAVSADGDVICAFGS
+650 RTVSADGDVICAFGS

-672 KAAIEATR
+672 KAAVEATR

>member
-1 MTKPHIPLNELREQ
+1 MTKPHIPLNELRDQ
-15 VSVCH
+15 VSACH
-20 KCQLAEGRTQTV
+20 KCPLAEGRTQTV
-32 FGAGN
+32 FGEGN
-37 PNARVMII
+37 PNARVLII
-45 GEAPGKNE
+45 GEAPGRNE

-107 SPFLRDQTRTI
+107 SPFLREQTRTI

-131 TFVLK
+131 KFILK

-171 QDALEEDFATLGRIL
+171 QEALEEDFATLGRIL
-186 NEMPSPSAA
+186 NEMSASTGVGA
-195 SSSEDAQP
+195 AKPLEQGDGAIKE
-203 SVAGQAGAVAVEGA
+203 GQDEA
-217 DADFDPVAYIND
+217 FDPVAYIND

-274 SSILMQA
+274 SSILTRA
-281 GYKTGLFTSPYIIT
+281 GYKTGLFTSPFIIT
-295 FEERIRVNGQMIPA
+295 FEERIRVNGEMIPLK
-309 NDLRDVTLFVREHAE
+309 DLREVTLFVREHAE
-324 AIARETG
+324 AIAHETG

-343 ALEYFARSG
+343 ALEHFARSG

-375 EVCVITRIGLDHTA
+375 EVCAITRIGLDHTA

-400 QKAGIIKSG
+400 QKAGIIKRG

-418 DEGATCAIEAA
+418 DEGATRAIAAA
-429 ALAAGC
+429 ALAADC

-449 VDGQAMRSFDYCGKA
+449 VNGQAMRSFDYCGKA
-464 YRTSLLGA
+464 YQTSLLGS
-472 YQPCNAATAI
+472 YQPCNAAMAI
-482 ECALQL
+482 ECALRL
-488 RKRGWE
+488 RERGWK
-494 ISDSDIERG
+494 ISDDDIERG
-503 VEQATWMGRFE
+503 IARARWQGRFE
-514 IVEAGKS
+514 IVETGES
-521 GFGDSSEI
+521 GFCDSGDI
-529 AKQDGE
+529 AERDGE
-535 SKSKEDCLKAG
+535 IKSEGGCRKAG
-546 PVILVDGGHNPQGAQ
+546 PAILVDGGHNPQGAQ

-567 RDLFPGKRILF
+567 RDLFPNKKILF

-609 PRALQAPELARAIE
+609 PRALQAPELARAVEKAAYARQIE
-623 KTALAKQVTLDRDVS
+623 LERGVS

>member
-15 VSVCH
+15 VSACH
-20 KCQLAEGRTQTV
+20 KCPLAEGRTQTV
-32 FGAGN
+32 FGEGN
-37 PNARVMII
+37 PNARVLII
-45 GEAPGKNE
+45 GEAPGRNE

-107 SPFLRDQTRTI
+107 SPFLREQTRTI

-131 TFVLK
+131 KFILK

-171 QDALEEDFATLGRIL
+171 QVALEEDFATLGRIL
-186 NEMPSPSAA
+186 NEMSA
-195 SSSEDAQP
+195 STG
-203 SVAGQAGAVAVEGA
+203 VGAAKPLEQGDGA
-217 DADFDPVAYIND
+217 IKEIQDEAFDPVAYIND

-274 SSILMQA
+274 SSILTQA
-281 GYKTGLFTSPYIIT
+281 GYKTGLFTSPYIIA
-295 FEERIRVNGQMIPA
+295 FEERIRVNGEMISPK
-309 NDLRDVTLFVREHAE
+309 DLREVTLFVREHAE

-343 ALEYFARSG
+343 ALEHFARSG
-352 CDIAVLEVGLGGT
+352 CDIAVLEVGLGGM
-365 LDSTNVIAAP
+365 LDSTNVIPSP
-375 EVCVITRIGLDHTA
+375 EVCAITRIGLDHTA

-400 QKAGIIKSG
+400 QKAGIIKHG

-418 DEGATCAIEAA
+418 DEGATRAIAA
-429 ALAAGC
+429 AAQAADC

-449 VDGQAMRSFDYCGKA
+449 VNGQAMRSFDYCGNA
-464 YRTSLLGA
+464 YQTSLLGS
-472 YQPCNAATAI
+472 YQPCNAAMAI
-482 ECALQL
+482 ECALRL
-488 RKRGWE
+488 CERGWM
-494 ISDSDIERG
+494 ISDDDIERG
-503 VEQATWMGRFE
+503 IARARWQGRFE
-514 IVEAGKS
+514 IVETGES
-521 GFGDSSEI
+521 GFGDSDEI
-529 AKQDGE
+529 AEQDGE
-535 SKSKEDCLKAG
+535 IKSEGGCRKAG
-546 PVILVDGGHNPQGAQ
+546 PAILVDGGHNPQGAQ

-567 RDLFPGKRILF
+567 RDLFPNKKILF

-598 ADGFICVTPPN
+598 ADGFICVAPPN
-609 PRALQAPELARAIE
+609 PRALQASELARAVEKAAYARQIE
-623 KTALAKQVTLDRDVS
+623 LERGVS

-672 KAAIEATR
+672 KAAIEATQ

>member
-15 VSVCH
+15 VSACH
-20 KCQLAEGRTQTV
+20 KCPLAEGRTQTV
-32 FGAGN
+32 FGEGN
-37 PNARVMII
+37 PNARVLII
-45 GEAPGKNE
+45 GEAPGRNE

-107 SPFLRDQTRTI
+107 SPFLREQTRTI

-131 TFVLK
+131 KFILK

-171 QDALEEDFATLGRIL
+171 QVALEEDFATLGRIL
-186 NEMPSPSAA
+186 NEMSA
-195 SSSEDAQP
+195 STG
-203 SVAGQAGAVAVEGA
+203 VGAAKPLEQGDGA
-217 DADFDPVAYIND
+217 IKEVQDEAFDPVAYIND

-274 SSILMQA
+274 SSILTQA
-281 GYKTGLFTSPYIIT
+281 GYKTGLFTSPFIIA
-295 FEERIRVNGQMIPA
+295 FEERIRVNGEMVSPK
-309 NDLRDVTLFVREHAE
+309 DLREVTLFVREHAE

-343 ALEYFARSG
+343 AFEHFARSG

-365 LDSTNVIAAP
+365 LDSTNVIPSP
-375 EVCVITRIGLDHTA
+375 EVCAITRIGLDHTA
-389 LLGDTYEQIAS
+389 LLGDTYGQIAS
-400 QKAGIIKSG
+400 QKAGIIKHG

-418 DEGATCAIEAA
+418 DEGATRAIAA
-429 ALAAGC
+429 AAQVADC

-449 VDGQAMRSFDYCGKA
+449 VNGQAMRSFDFCGKA
-464 YRTSLLGA
+464 YQTSLLGS
-472 YQPCNAATAI
+472 YQPCNAAMAI
-482 ECALQL
+482 ECALRL
-488 RKRGWE
+488 RERGWK
-494 ISDSDIERG
+494 ISDDDIERG
-503 VEQATWMGRFE
+503 IARARWQGRFE
-514 IVEAGKS
+514 IVETGES
-521 GFGDSSEI
+521 GFGDSGEI
-529 AKQDGE
+529 VEQDGE
-535 SKSKEDCLKAG
+535 IKSEGGCRKAG
-546 PVILVDGGHNPQGAQ
+546 PAILVDGGHNPQGAQ

-567 RDLFPGKRILF
+567 RDLFPSKKILF

-609 PRALQAPELARAIE
+609 PRALQAAELADAVKRVALSKGIE
-623 KTALAKQVTLDRDVS
+623 LKRDV
-638 AAESFERALSDA
+638 
-650 RAVSADGDVICAFGS
+650 RAVSSFEDAFAAVRSSCTDGDVICAFGS

>member
-15 VSVCH
+15 VSACY
-20 KCQLAEGRTQTV
+20 KCPLAEGRTQTV
-32 FGAGN
+32 FGEGN
-37 PNARVMII
+37 PNARVLII
-45 GEAPGKNE
+45 GEAPGRNE

-131 TFVLK
+131 KFILK

-186 NEMPSPSAA
+186 NEMSA
-195 SSSEDAQP
+195 STG
-203 SVAGQAGAVAVEGA
+203 VGAAKPLEQGDGA
-217 DADFDPVAYIND
+217 IKEVQDEAFDPVAYIND

-274 SSILMQA
+274 SSILTQA
-281 GYKTGLFTSPYIIT
+281 GYKTGLFTSPYIIA
-295 FEERIRVNGQMIPA
+295 FEERIRVNGRMILA
-309 NDLRDVTLFVREHAE
+309 NDLREVTLFVREHAE

-343 ALEYFARSG
+343 ALEHFARSG

-400 QKAGIIKSG
+400 QKAGIIKHG

-418 DEGATCAIEAA
+418 DEGATRAIAA
-429 ALAAGC
+429 AAQAADC

-449 VDGQAMRSFDYCGKA
+449 VNGQAMRSFDYCGKA
-464 YRTSLLGA
+464 YQTSLLGS
-472 YQPCNAATAI
+472 YQPCNAAMAI
-482 ECALQL
+482 ECALRL
-488 RKRGWE
+488 RERGWK
-494 ISDSDIERG
+494 ISDDDIERG
-503 VEQATWMGRFE
+503 IARARWQGRFE
-514 IVEAGKS
+514 IVETGES
-521 GFGDSSEI
+521 GFGDSGDI
-529 AKQDGE
+529 AEQDGE
-535 SKSKEDCLKAG
+535 IKSEWGCRKAG
-546 PVILVDGGHNPQGAQ
+546 PAILVDGGHNPQGAQ

-567 RDLFPGKRILF
+567 RDLFPNKKILF

-609 PRALQAPELARAIE
+609 PRALQAAELADVVKRVALSKGIE
-623 KTALAKQVTLDRDVS
+623 LKRDVR
-638 AAESFERALSDA
+638 AVGSFEDA
-650 RAVSADGDVICAFGS
+650 FAAVRSSCTDGDIVCAFGS

>member
-15 VSVCH
+15 VSACH
-20 KCQLAEGRTQTV
+20 KCPLAEGRTQTV
-32 FGAGN
+32 FGEGN
-37 PNARVMII
+37 PNARVLII
-45 GEAPGKNE
+45 GEAPGRNE

-107 SPFLRDQTRTI
+107 SPFLREQTRTI

-131 TFVLK
+131 RFILK

-186 NEMPSPSAA
+186 NEMSA
-195 SSSEDAQP
+195 STG
-203 SVAGQAGAVAVEGA
+203 VGAAKPLEQGDGA
-217 DADFDPVAYIND
+217 IKEVQDEAFDPVAYIND

-274 SSILMQA
+274 SSILTQA
-281 GYKTGLFTSPYIIT
+281 GYKTGLFTSPFIIT
-295 FEERIRVNGQMIPA
+295 FEERIRVNGEMIPA
-309 NDLRDVTLFVREHAE
+309 NDLREVTLFVREHAD

-343 ALEYFARSG
+343 ALEHFARSG

-375 EVCVITRIGLDHTA
+375 EVCAITRIGLDHTA

-400 QKAGIIKSG
+400 QKAGIIKHG

-418 DEGATCAIEAA
+418 DEGATRAIAA
-429 ALAAGC
+429 AAQAADC

-449 VDGQAMRSFDYCGKA
+449 VNGQAMRSFYYCGKA
-464 YRTSLLGA
+464 YQTSLLGS
-472 YQPCNAATAI
+472 YQPCNAAMAI
-482 ECALQL
+482 ECALRL
-488 RKRGWE
+488 RERGWK
-494 ISDSDIERG
+494 ISDDDIERG
-503 VEQATWMGRFE
+503 IARARWQGRFE
-514 IVEAGKS
+514 IVETGES
-521 GFGDSSEI
+521 GFGDSDEI
-529 AKQDGE
+529 AEQDGE
-535 SKSKEDCLKAG
+535 IKSEGGCRKAG
-546 PVILVDGGHNPQGAQ
+546 PAILVDGGHNPQGAQ

-567 RDLFPGKRILF
+567 RDLFPNKKILF

-609 PRALQAPELARAIE
+609 PRALQASELARAVEKAAYARQIE
-623 KTALAKQVTLDRDVS
+623 LGRGVS
-638 AAESFERALSDA
+638 TAESFKRALSDA
-650 RAVSADGDVICAFGS
+650 RTVSADGDVICAFGS

>member
-15 VSVCH
+15 VSACH
-20 KCQLAEGRTQTV
+20 KCPLAEGRTQTV
-32 FGAGN
+32 FGEGN
-37 PNARVMII
+37 PNARVLII
-45 GEAPGKNE
+45 GEAPGRNE

-131 TFVLK
+131 RFILK

-171 QDALEEDFATLGRIL
+171 QVALEEDFATLGRIL
-186 NEMPSPSAA
+186 NEMSASTGVGA
-195 SSSEDAQP
+195 AKPLEQGDGAIKE
-203 SVAGQAGAVAVEGA
+203 GQDEV
-217 DADFDPVAYIND
+217 FDPVAYIND

-274 SSILMQA
+274 SSILTQA
-281 GYKTGLFTSPYIIT
+281 GYKTGLFTSPFIIT
-295 FEERIRVNGQMIPA
+295 FEERIRVNGEMIPA
-309 NDLRDVTLFVREHAE
+309 NDLREVTLFVREHAD

-343 ALEYFARSG
+343 ALEHFARSG

-365 LDSTNVIAAP
+365 LDSTNVIPSP
-375 EVCVITRIGLDHTA
+375 EVCAITRIGLDHTA

-400 QKAGIIKSG
+400 QKAGIIKHG

-418 DEGATCAIEAA
+418 DEGATRAIAA
-429 ALAAGC
+429 AAQAADC

-449 VDGQAMRSFDYCGKA
+449 VNGQAMRSFYYCGKA
-464 YRTSLLGA
+464 YQTSLLGS
-472 YQPCNAATAI
+472 YQPCNAAMAI
-482 ECALQL
+482 ECALRL
-488 RKRGWE
+488 RERGWK
-494 ISDSDIERG
+494 ISDDDIERG
-503 VEQATWMGRFE
+503 IARARWQGRFE
-514 IVEAGKS
+514 IVETGEG
-521 GFGDSSEI
+521 GFGDSGEIKSE
-529 AKQDGE
+529 GG
-535 SKSKEDCLKAG
+535 CRKAG
-546 PVILVDGGHNPQGAQ
+546 PAILVDGGHNPQGAQ

-567 RDLFPGKRILF
+567 RDLFPNKKILF

-609 PRALQAPELARAIE
+609 PRALQASELARAVEKAAYARQIE
-623 KTALAKQVTLDRDVS
+623 LGCGVS
-638 AAESFERALSDA
+638 AAESFERAFSDA
-650 RAVSADGDVICAFGS
+650 RAVSADGDVICVFGS

>member
-15 VSVCH
+15 VSACH
-20 KCQLAEGRTQTV
+20 KCPLAEGRTQTV

-131 TFVLK
+131 KFILK

-151 GKFTVFPIYHPA
+151 GKFTVFPIFHPA

-171 QDALEEDFATLGRIL
+171 QVALEEDFATLGRIL
-186 NEMPSPSAA
+186 NEMSASIGVGA
-195 SSSEDAQP
+195 AKLLEQGDGAIKE
-203 SVAGQAGAVAVEGA
+203 GQDEV
-217 DADFDPVAYIND
+217 FDPVAYIND
-229 PAWHSSCYGL
+229 PSWHSSCYGL

-274 SSILMQA
+274 SSILTQA
-281 GYKTGLFTSPYIIT
+281 GYKTGLFTSPFIIT
-295 FEERIRVNGQMIPA
+295 FEERIRVNGEMISLK
-309 NDLRDVTLFVREHAE
+309 DLREVTLFVREHAE

-343 ALEYFARSG
+343 ALEHFARSA

-365 LDSTNVIAAP
+365 LDSTNVIPSP
-375 EVCVITRIGLDHTA
+375 EVCAITRIGLDHTA

-400 QKAGIIKSG
+400 QKAGIIKHG

-418 DEGATCAIEAA
+418 DEGATRAIEAA
-429 ALAAGC
+429 AQTADC
-435 TVTMPDFAQLKVGE
+435 TVTMPDFAQLEVGE
-449 VDGQAMRSFDYCGKA
+449 VNGQAMRSFDYCGKV
-464 YRTSLLGA
+464 YQTSLLGS
-472 YQPCNAATAI
+472 YQPCNAAMAI
-482 ECALQL
+482 ECALRL
-488 RKRGWE
+488 RERGWK
-494 ISDSDIERG
+494 ISNDDIERG
-503 VEQATWMGRFE
+503 IARARWQGRFE
-514 IVEAGKS
+514 IVETGES
-521 GFGDSSEI
+521 GFCDSGDI
-529 AKQDGE
+529 AERDGE
-535 SKSKEDCLKAG
+535 IKSEGGCRKAG
-546 PVILVDGGHNPQGAQ
+546 PAILVDGGHNPQGAQ

-567 RDLFPGKRILF
+567 RDLFPNKKILF

-609 PRALQAPELARAIE
+609 PRALQAPELARAVEKAAYARQIE
-623 KTALAKQVTLDRDVS
+623 LERGVS

-650 RAVSADGDVICAFGS
+650 RTVSADGDVICAFGS

-672 KAAIEATR
+672 KAAIKATR

>member
-15 VSVCH
+15 VSACH
-20 KCQLAEGRTQTV
+20 RCPLAEGRTQTV
-32 FGAGN
+32 FGEGN

-45 GEAPGKNE
+45 GEAPGRNE

-107 SPFLRDQTRTI
+107 SPFLREQTRTI

-131 TFVLK
+131 KFILK

-171 QDALEEDFATLGRIL
+171 QVALEEDFATLGRIL
-186 NEMPSPSAA
+186 NEMPASTGVGAA
-195 SSSEDAQP
+195 KPLEQGDGAIEE
-203 SVAGQAGAVAVEGA
+203 GQDEA
-217 DADFDPVAYIND
+217 FDPVAYIND

-274 SSILMQA
+274 SSILTQA

-295 FEERIRVNGQMIPA
+295 FEERIRVNGEMIPA
-309 NDLRDVTLFVREHAE
+309 SDLREVTLFVREHAE
-324 AIARETG
+324 VIARETG

-343 ALEYFARSG
+343 ALEHFARSG

-400 QKAGIIKSG
+400 QKAGIIKHG

-418 DEGATCAIEAA
+418 DEGATRAIAA
-429 ALAAGC
+429 AAQTADC

-449 VDGQAMRSFDYCGKA
+449 VNGQAMRSFYYCGKA
-464 YRTSLLGA
+464 YQTSLLGS
-472 YQPCNAATAI
+472 YQPCNAAMAI
-482 ECALQL
+482 ECALRL
-488 RKRGWE
+488 RERGWK
-494 ISDSDIERG
+494 ISDDDIERG
-503 VEQATWMGRFE
+503 IARARWQGRFE
-514 IVEAGKS
+514 IVETGEG
-521 GFGDSSEI
+521 GFGDSGEIKSE
-529 AKQDGE
+529 GG
-535 SKSKEDCLKAG
+535 CRKAG
-546 PVILVDGGHNPQGAQ
+546 PAILVDGGHNPQGAQ

-567 RDLFPGKRILF
+567 RDLFSNKKILF

-609 PRALQAPELARAIE
+609 PRALQASELARAVEKAAYARQIE
-623 KTALAKQVTLDRDVS
+623 LGCGVS
-638 AAESFERALSDA
+638 AAESFERAFSDA

>member
-15 VSVCH
+15 VSACH
-20 KCQLAEGRTQTV
+20 KCPLAEGRTQTV
-32 FGAGN
+32 FGEGN

-45 GEAPGKNE
+45 GEAPGRNE

-131 TFVLK
+131 KFILK

-151 GKFTVFPIYHPA
+151 GKFTVFPIFHPA

-171 QDALEEDFATLGRIL
+171 QVALEEDFATLGRIL
-186 NEMPSPSAA
+186 NEMSASIGVGA
-195 SSSEDAQP
+195 AKPLEQGDGAIKE
-203 SVAGQAGAVAVEGA
+203 GQDEV
-217 DADFDPVAYIND
+217 FDPVAYIND
-229 PAWHSSCYGL
+229 PSWHSSCYGL

-274 SSILMQA
+274 SSILTQA

-295 FEERIRVNGQMIPA
+295 FEERIRVNGEMIPA
-309 NDLRDVTLFVREHAE
+309 NDLREVTLFVREHAE

-343 ALEYFARSG
+343 ALEHFARSG

-418 DEGATCAIEAA
+418 DEGATRAIAA
-429 ALAAGC
+429 AAQTADC

-449 VDGQAMRSFDYCGKA
+449 VNGQAMRSFDYCGKA
-464 YRTSLLGA
+464 YQTSLLGS
-472 YQPCNAATAI
+472 YQPCNAAMAI
-482 ECALQL
+482 ECALRL
-488 RKRGWE
+488 RERGWK
-494 ISDSDIERG
+494 ISDDDIERG
-503 VEQATWMGRFE
+503 IARARWQGRFE
-514 IVEAGKS
+514 IVETGEG
-521 GFGDSSEI
+521 GFGDSGEI
-529 AKQDGE
+529 AEQDGE
-535 SKSKEDCLKAG
+535 IKSEGGCRKAG
-546 PVILVDGGHNPQGAQ
+546 PAILVDGGHNPQGAQ

-567 RDLFPGKRILF
+567 RDLFPNKKILF

-609 PRALQAPELARAIE
+609 PRALQASELARAVEKAAYARQIE
-623 KTALAKQVTLDRDVS
+623 LERGVS

>member
-15 VSVCH
+15 VSACH
-20 KCQLAEGRTQTV
+20 KCPLAEGRTQTV
-32 FGAGN
+32 FGEGN
-37 PNARVMII
+37 PNARVLII
-45 GEAPGKNE
+45 GEAPGRNE

-69 ALLEI
+69 ALLKI

-131 TFVLK
+131 RFILK

-171 QDALEEDFATLGRIL
+171 QVALEEDFATLGRIL
-186 NEMPSPSAA
+186 NEMSASTGVGA
-195 SSSEDAQP
+195 AKPLEQGDGAIKE
-203 SVAGQAGAVAVEGA
+203 GQDEV
-217 DADFDPVAYIND
+217 FDPVAYIND

-274 SSILMQA
+274 SSILTQA
-281 GYKTGLFTSPYIIT
+281 GYKTGLFTSPFIIT
-295 FEERIRVNGQMIPA
+295 FEERIRVNGEMIPA
-309 NDLRDVTLFVREHAE
+309 NDLREVTLFVREHAD

-343 ALEYFARSG
+343 ALEHFARSG

-365 LDSTNVIAAP
+365 LDSTNVIPSP
-375 EVCVITRIGLDHTA
+375 EVCAITRIGLDHTA

-400 QKAGIIKSG
+400 QKAGIIKHG

-418 DEGATCAIEAA
+418 DEGATRAIAA
-429 ALAAGC
+429 AAQAADC

-449 VDGQAMRSFDYCGKA
+449 VNGQAMRSFYYCGKA
-464 YRTSLLGA
+464 YQTSLLGS
-472 YQPCNAATAI
+472 YQPCNAAMAI
-482 ECALQL
+482 ECALRL
-488 RKRGWE
+488 RERGWK
-494 ISDSDIERG
+494 ISDDDIERG
-503 VEQATWMGRFE
+503 IARARWQGRFE
-514 IVEAGKS
+514 IVETGEG
-521 GFGDSSEI
+521 GFGDSGEIKSE
-529 AKQDGE
+529 GG
-535 SKSKEDCLKAG
+535 CRKAG
-546 PVILVDGGHNPQGAQ
+546 PAILVDGGHNPQGAQ

-567 RDLFPGKRILF
+567 RDLFPNKKILF

-609 PRALQAPELARAIE
+609 PRALQASELARAVEKAAYARQIE
-623 KTALAKQVTLDRDVS
+623 LGCGVS
-638 AAESFERALSDA
+638 AAESFERAFSDA

>member
-15 VSVCH
+15 VSACH
-20 KCQLAEGRTQTV
+20 KCPLAEGRTQTV
-32 FGAGN
+32 FGEGN
-37 PNARVMII
+37 PNARVLII
-45 GEAPGKNE
+45 GEAPGRNE

-131 TFVLK
+131 RFILK

-171 QDALEEDFATLGRIL
+171 QVALEEDFATLGRIL
-186 NEMPSPSAA
+186 NEMSASTGVGA
-195 SSSEDAQP
+195 AKPLEQGDGAIKE
-203 SVAGQAGAVAVEGA
+203 GQDEV
-217 DADFDPVAYIND
+217 FDPVAYIND

-274 SSILMQA
+274 SSILTQA
-281 GYKTGLFTSPYIIT
+281 GYKTGLFTSPFIIT
-295 FEERIRVNGQMIPA
+295 FEERIRVNGEMIPA
-309 NDLRDVTLFVREHAE
+309 NDLREVTLFVREHAD

-343 ALEYFARSG
+343 ALEHFARSG

-365 LDSTNVIAAP
+365 LDSTNVIPSP
-375 EVCVITRIGLDHTA
+375 EVCAITRIGLDHTA

-400 QKAGIIKSG
+400 QKAGIIKHG

-418 DEGATCAIEAA
+418 DEGATRAIAA
-429 ALAAGC
+429 AAQAADC

-449 VDGQAMRSFDYCGKA
+449 VNGQAMRSFYYCGKA
-464 YRTSLLGA
+464 YQTSLLGS
-472 YQPCNAATAI
+472 YQPCNAAMAI
-482 ECALQL
+482 ECALRL
-488 RKRGWE
+488 RERGWK
-494 ISDSDIERG
+494 ISDDDIERG
-503 VEQATWMGRFE
+503 IARARWQGRFE
-514 IVEAGKS
+514 IVETGEG
-521 GFGDSSEI
+521 GFGDSGEIKSE
-529 AKQDGE
+529 GG
-535 SKSKEDCLKAG
+535 CRKAG
-546 PVILVDGGHNPQGAQ
+546 PAILVDGGHNPQGAQ

-567 RDLFPGKRILF
+567 RDLFPNKKILF

-609 PRALQAPELARAIE
+609 PRALQASELARAVEKAAYARQIE
-623 KTALAKQVTLDRDVS
+623 LGCGVS
-638 AAESFERALSDA
+638 AAESFERAFSDA

>member
-15 VSVCH
+15 VSACH
-20 KCQLAEGRTQTV
+20 KCPLAEGRTQTV
-32 FGAGN
+32 FGEGN
-37 PNARVMII
+37 PNARVLII
-45 GEAPGKNE
+45 GEAPGRNE

-107 SPFLRDQTRTI
+107 SPFLREQTRTI

-131 TFVLK
+131 KFILK

-151 GKFTVFPIYHPA
+151 GKFMVFPIYHPA

-171 QDALEEDFATLGRIL
+171 QVALEEDFATLGHIL
-186 NEMPSPSAA
+186 DGMSASTGVGA
-195 SSSEDAQP
+195 AKPLEQGDGTIKE
-203 SVAGQAGAVAVEGA
+203 GQDEA
-217 DADFDPVAYIND
+217 FDPVAYIND

-274 SSILMQA
+274 SSILTQA
-281 GYKTGLFTSPYIIT
+281 GYKTGLFTSPFIIT
-295 FEERIRVNGQMIPA
+295 FEERIRVNGEMISPK
-309 NDLRDVTLFVREHAE
+309 DLREVMLFVREHAE

-343 ALEYFARSG
+343 ALEHFARSG

-400 QKAGIIKSG
+400 QKAGIIKHG

-418 DEGATCAIEAA
+418 DEGATRAIAA
-429 ALAAGC
+429 AAQAADC

-449 VDGQAMRSFDYCGKA
+449 VNGQAMRSFYYCGKA
-464 YRTSLLGA
+464 YQTSLLGS
-472 YQPCNAATAI
+472 YQPCNAAMAI
-482 ECALQL
+482 ECALRL
-488 RKRGWE
+488 RERGWK
-494 ISDSDIERG
+494 ISDDDIERG
-503 VEQATWMGRFE
+503 IARARWQGRFE
-514 IVEAGKS
+514 IVETGES
-521 GFGDSSEI
+521 GFGDSDEI
-529 AKQDGE
+529 AEQDGE
-535 SKSKEDCLKAG
+535 IKSEGGCRKAG
-546 PVILVDGGHNPQGAQ
+546 PAILVDGGHNPQGAQ

-567 RDLFPGKRILF
+567 RDLFPNKKILF

-609 PRALQAPELARAIE
+609 PRALQAPELARAVE
-623 KTALAKQVTLDRDVS
+623 KAAYARQVELERGVS

-650 RAVSADGDVICAFGS
+650 RAASADGGVICAFGS

>member
-15 VSVCH
+15 VSACH
-20 KCQLAEGRTQTV
+20 KCPLAEGRTQTV

-37 PNARVMII
+37 PNARVLII
-45 GEAPGKNE
+45 GEAPGRNE

-107 SPFLRDQTRTI
+107 SPFLREQTRTI

-131 TFVLK
+131 KFILK

-171 QDALEEDFATLGRIL
+171 QVALEEDFATLGRIL
-186 NEMPSPSAA
+186 NEMSA
-195 SSSEDAQP
+195 STGVG
-203 SVAGQAGAVAVEGA
+203 VAKPLEQGDGAIEEGQDET
-217 DADFDPVAYIND
+217 FDPVAYIND
-229 PAWHSSCYGL
+229 PSWHSSCYGL

-274 SSILMQA
+274 SSILTQA
-281 GYKTGLFTSPYIIT
+281 GYKTGLFTSPFIIT

-309 NDLRDVTLFVREHAE
+309 NDLREVTLFVREHAE

-365 LDSTNVIAAP
+365 LDSTNVIAVP

-418 DEGATCAIEAA
+418 DEGATRAIKAA
-429 ALAAGC
+429 ALAADC

-449 VDGQAMRSFDYCGKA
+449 VNGQAMRSFDYCGKA

-482 ECALQL
+482 ECALRL
-488 RKRGWE
+488 RERGWK
-494 ISDSDIERG
+494 ISDDDIERG
-503 VEQATWMGRFE
+503 IARARWQGRFE
-514 IVEAGKS
+514 IVETGES
-521 GFGDSSEI
+521 GFGDSGDI
-529 AKQDGE
+529 AEQDGE
-535 SKSKEDCLKAG
+535 IKSEGGCRKAG
-546 PVILVDGGHNPQGAQ
+546 PAILVDGGHNPQGAQ

-567 RDLFPGKRILF
+567 RDLFPNKKILF
-578 VMSVLADKDYQS
+578 VMSVLADKDYKS

-609 PRALQAPELARAIE
+609 PRALQASELARAVEKAAYARQIE
-623 KTALAKQVTLDRDVS
+623 LERGVS

-650 RAVSADGDVICAFGS
+650 RAVSADGGVICAFGS

>member
-15 VSVCH
+15 VSACH
-20 KCQLAEGRTQTV
+20 KCPLSEGRTQTV
-32 FGAGN
+32 FGEGN
-37 PNARVMII
+37 PNARVLII
-45 GEAPGKNE
+45 GEAPGRNE

-69 ALLEI
+69 ALLQI
-74 AGLDRERDVFIANV
+74 AGLDREPDLFLATA
-88 LKCRPP
+88 LKCPPP
-94 SNRDPKAEEIEMC
+94 SNRDPQAEEIEMC
-107 SPFLRDQTRTI
+107 SPFLREQTRTI

-131 TFVLK
+131 KFILK

-171 QDALEEDFATLGRIL
+171 QVALQEDFATLGRIL
-186 NEMPSPSAA
+186 NEMSA
-195 SSSEDAQP
+195 STG
-203 SVAGQAGAVAVEGA
+203 VGAAKPLEQGDGA
-217 DADFDPVAYIND
+217 IKEVQDEAFDPVAYIND

-274 SSILMQA
+274 SSILTQA
-281 GYKTGLFTSPYIIT
+281 GYKTGLFTSPFIIT
-295 FEERIRVNGQMIPA
+295 FEERIRVNGEMISPK
-309 NDLRDVTLFVREHAE
+309 DLREVTLFVREHAE

-343 ALEYFARSG
+343 ALEHFARSA

-365 LDSTNVIAAP
+365 LDSTNVIPSP
-375 EVCVITRIGLDHTA
+375 EVCAITRIGLDHTA

-400 QKAGIIKSG
+400 QKAGIIKHG

-418 DEGATCAIEAA
+418 DEGATRAIAA
-429 ALAAGC
+429 AAQAADC

-449 VDGQAMRSFDYCGKA
+449 VNGQAMRSFDYCGKA
-464 YRTSLLGA
+464 YQTSLLGS
-472 YQPCNAATAI
+472 YQPCNAAMAI
-482 ECALQL
+482 ECALRL
-488 RKRGWE
+488 RERGWK
-494 ISDSDIERG
+494 ISDDDIERG
-503 VEQATWMGRFE
+503 IARARWQGRFE
-514 IVEAGKS
+514 IVETGES
-521 GFGDSSEI
+521 GFGDSGEI
-529 AKQDGE
+529 AEQDGE
-535 SKSKEDCLKAG
+535 IKSEGGCRKAG

-567 RDLFPGKRILF
+567 RDLFPNKKILF

-598 ADGFICVTPPN
+598 ADGFICVTPSS
-609 PRALQAPELARAIE
+609 ARIGSDCRKGGLCA
-623 KTALAKQVTLDRDVS
+623 ADRIG
-638 AAESFERALSDA
+638 AWCERG
-650 RAVSADGDVICAFGS
+650 RVVRKGAF
-665 LYSIADI
+665 
-672 KAAIEATR
+672 

>member
-1 MTKPHIPLNELREQ
+1 MTKPHIPLNELCEQ
-15 VSVCH
+15 VSACH
-20 KCQLAEGRTQTV
+20 KCPLAEGRTQTV
-32 FGAGN
+32 FGEGN
-37 PNARVMII
+37 PNARVLII
-45 GEAPGKNE
+45 GEAPGRNE

-74 AGLDRERDVFIANV
+74 TGLDRERDVFIANV

-94 SNRDPKAEEIEMC
+94 SNRDPKVEEIEMC
-107 SPFLRDQTRTI
+107 SPFLREQTRTI

-131 TFVLK
+131 KFILK

-171 QDALEEDFATLGRIL
+171 QVALEEDFATLGRIL
-186 NEMPSPSAA
+186 NEMSASTGVGA
-195 SSSEDAQP
+195 AKPLEQGDGAIEE
-203 SVAGQAGAVAVEGA
+203 GQDEA
-217 DADFDPVAYIND
+217 FDPVAYIND

-239 ERIESLLDRMGRPQD
+239 ERIESLLDRMGCPQD

-274 SSILMQA
+274 SSILTQA
-281 GYKTGLFTSPYIIT
+281 GYKTGLFTSPFIIT
-295 FEERIRVNGQMIPA
+295 FEERIRVNGEMISPK
-309 NDLRDVTLFVREHAE
+309 DLREVTLFVREHAE

-343 ALEYFARSG
+343 ALEHFARSG

-418 DEGATCAIEAA
+418 DEGATRAIAA
-429 ALAAGC
+429 AAQAADC

-449 VDGQAMRSFDYCGKA
+449 VNVQAMRSFDYCGKA
-464 YRTSLLGA
+464 YQTSLLGS
-472 YQPCNAATAI
+472 YQPCNAAMAI
-482 ECALQL
+482 ECALRL
-488 RKRGWE
+488 RERGWK
-494 ISDSDIERG
+494 ISDDDIERG
-503 VEQATWMGRFE
+503 IVRARWQGRFE
-514 IVEAGKS
+514 IVEAGADAAS
-521 GFGDSSEI
+521 GEH
-529 AKQDGE
+529 
-535 SKSKEDCLKAG
+535 G
-546 PVILVDGGHNPQGAQ
+546 PTILVDGGHNPQGAQ

-567 RDLFPGKRILF
+567 RDLFPNKKILF
-578 VMSVLADKDYQS
+578 VMSVLADKDYES
-590 MIENVIDI
+590 MIGSIIDV

-609 PRALQAPELARAIE
+609 PRALQAAELADAVKRVALSKGIE
-623 KTALAKQVTLDRDVS
+623 LKRDV
-638 AAESFERALSDA
+638 
-650 RAVSADGDVICAFGS
+650 RAVSSFEDAFAAVRSSCTDGDVICAFGS

>member
-15 VSVCH
+15 VSACH
-20 KCQLAEGRTQTV
+20 KCPLAEGRTQTV
-32 FGAGN
+32 FGEGN
-37 PNARVMII
+37 PNARVLII
-45 GEAPGKNE
+45 GEAPGRNE

-107 SPFLRDQTRTI
+107 SPFLREQTRTI

-131 TFVLK
+131 KFILK

-171 QDALEEDFATLGRIL
+171 QVALEEDFATLGRIL
-186 NEMPSPSAA
+186 NEMPASTGVGAA
-195 SSSEDAQP
+195 KPLEQGDGAIEE
-203 SVAGQAGAVAVEGA
+203 GQDEA
-217 DADFDPVAYIND
+217 FDPVAYIND

-274 SSILMQA
+274 SSILTQA

-295 FEERIRVNGQMIPA
+295 FEERIRVNGEMIPA
-309 NDLRDVTLFVREHAE
+309 SDLREVTLFVREHAE

-343 ALEYFARSG
+343 ALEHFARSG

-400 QKAGIIKSG
+400 QKAGIIKHG

-418 DEGATCAIEAA
+418 DEGATRAIAA
-429 ALAAGC
+429 AAQAADC

-449 VDGQAMRSFDYCGKA
+449 VNGQAMRSFDYCGKA
-464 YRTSLLGA
+464 YQTSLLGS
-472 YQPCNAATAI
+472 YQPCNAAMAI
-482 ECALQL
+482 ECVLCL
-488 RKRGWE
+488 RERGWK
-494 ISDSDIERG
+494 ISDDDIERG
-503 VEQATWMGRFE
+503 IARARWQGRFE
-514 IVEAGKS
+514 IVETGES
-521 GFGDSSEI
+521 GFGDSGDI
-529 AKQDGE
+529 AEQDGE
-535 SKSKEDCLKAG
+535 IKSEGGCRKAG
-546 PVILVDGGHNPQGAQ
+546 PAILVDGGHNPQGAQ

-567 RDLFPGKRILF
+567 RDLFPNKKILF

-609 PRALQAPELARAIE
+609 PRALQASELARAVEKAAYARQIE
-623 KTALAKQVTLDRDVS
+623 LGRGVS